1 MFTPLGWV
9 PGLTLLFLVWL
20 SGCTAETHPRSNE
33 RLNGA
38 DNLYIHKS
46 ASLSPYLE
54 DYEDHGRL
62 SPSTL
67 DAQLSEPWSFSFDV
81 SSAEAVSTISVSSC
95 EDYFRASG
103 AEPVQPFEYP
113 VYNSLGKRCLAAKWI
128 ANMTSAEESYIGEI
142 TVDEGLVAS
151 LPKEFSFIVSTSEW
165 QRIMED
171 REIKTWSDVY
181 EIKHIE
187 TTSPYELTVDLAA
200 ARQELV
206 LLARGD
212 MNDDGIEDVLFK
224 VLSYSLE
231 GTYSAM
237 HLFVVTRRSSDSSFE
252 LARHT
257 KADS

>member
-9 PGLTLLFLVWL
+9 PGLTLLFLVLL

-46 ASLSPYLE
+46 ASLSPYQE

-81 SSAEAVSTISVSSC
+81 SSAEAVSIISVSSC

-113 VYNSLGKRCLAAKWI
+113 VYNSLGRRGLAAEWI
-128 ANMTSAEESYIGEI
+128 ANMTPAVASYIEGR

-151 LPKEFSFIVSTSEW
+151 MPKEFSFIVSTCEW

-171 REIKTWSDVY
+171 RVIESSSDVY

-187 TTSPYELTVDLAA
+187 TTGPYEV
-200 ARQELV
+200 
-206 LLARGD
+206 
-212 MNDDGIEDVLFK
+212 
-224 VLSYSLE
+224 
-231 GTYSAM
+231 
-237 HLFVVTRRSSDSSFE
+237 
-252 LARHT
+252 
-257 KADS
+257 